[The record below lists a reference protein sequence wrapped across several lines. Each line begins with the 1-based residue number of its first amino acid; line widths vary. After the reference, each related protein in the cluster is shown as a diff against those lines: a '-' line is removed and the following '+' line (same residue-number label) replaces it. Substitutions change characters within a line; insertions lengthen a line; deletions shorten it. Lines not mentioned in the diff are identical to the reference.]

1 MSFVHLHTHSHY
13 SLLDGLGQIDD
24 LIKKVQE
31 NGMSALAITD
41 HGVMYGAIEFY
52 KKAKKAGIK
61 PIIGVEAYVAR
72 NGHLNKRAKIDERPY
87 HLILLA
93 KNEQGY
99 KNLVKL
105 TTIAHLEG
113 FYYKPRIDFELLEQ
127 YHEGLICSTACLAG
141 ELPNHIL
148 AGNLDSARE
157 MIRKYQQLFGPEN
170 FYLEVQHHPSLPRQ
184 QQVNEVIFQ
193 LGAELAVP
201 VIATNDI
208 HYPDKDD
215 DYAQDVLLCIQTKKV
230 LSDTDRMSYVG
241 IDLSFRSEPE
251 MRECF
256 ADHPEVIENTAK
268 IAEQCNLELQLGK
281 PILPHFKLPEGI
293 SADGYLRQLAEQ
305 GVIDH
310 YGDNVS
316 EEIKTRLEYEL
327 GIIAKTGYAGY
338 FLIVSDFITWAKDN
352 GIIVGPGRGSAAGSL
367 VSYLVRITDIDPIKY
382 NLVFERFLNPERI
395 SMPDI
400 DTDFADL
407 RRDDVLRYVS
417 ERYGKDHVA
426 QIITFG
432 TMAARNAIRDVGR
445 VMSLPYNYCDRV
457 AKLIPM
463 FTKLDKAIETV
474 PELKEILAE
483 PDGQKL
489 LKTAKRLE
497 GVCRHAGTHACGVV
511 ITPEPIDCYAPRQF
525 GSGQSIVVQYEGHS
539 VEDLGLLKM
548 DFLGLSNL
556 TIIEQTLEI
565 IKKIHDL
572 DVDISQI
579 PLDDQKSFKLFQD
592 GKTTGI
598 FQFESAGMK
607 RYLKQLLPTDLE
619 DVIAMVALYRPGPME
634 YIPDYIAGKHGRK
647 KPHYLH
653 PKLKPILEKTYG
665 VAVYQEQLLQ
675 IARDLA
681 GFTYGEADIL
691 RKAVGK
697 KIKELLKEQEVKMI
711 QGMIKNGIESSVAKK
726 IWEFILPFASYG
738 FNRSH
743 AACYAMIAYQTAYLK
758 ANYPGE
764 FMTALLTSDQQN
776 SDRIAIEAEEC
787 RQLGIEVLPPDVNE
801 SFSNFTLVA
810 ESLKENQ
817 PRIRFGMLA
826 VKGLGENVVKAI
838 IRERKAG
845 GRYGSLEDLLKRV
858 KSKDLNKRSLEA
870 MAKSGC
876 LDSLAERN
884 QILSN
889 MDKLLSYISQI
900 NKDEASSQHNLF
912 GLLPET
918 DVSYLHLEE
927 VDPIDK
933 KQKLNWE
940 REYLGLYVSEHPLSQ
955 LRPLIKDYVI
965 DCSMLKNCV
974 GGSEVRV
981 AGVVTTIKKIQTKKG
996 DSMLFVKIEDNR
1008 GDVEILVFPKVLEQD
1023 QHLWRED
1030 NIIVCSGK
1038 ISEKDEETK
1047 ILCDWAWPLSENNLA
1062 EVLQKIATAPSGARS
1077 RGGFYRRTP
1086 AAAAAPIERIVSL
1099 VIDEPLDLD
1108 ASRRLKAAIYDY
1120 PGSARVEIT
1129 VNRQNG
1135 QSQKIKTSFRVDCT
1149 EKFVSL
1155 AEGLLG
1161 PGKVAFNRG

>member
-24 LIKKVQE
+24 LIKKAQD
-31 NGMSALAITD
+31 NGMPALAITD

-52 KKAKKAGIK
+52 KKAKKAGLK

-72 NGHLNKRAKIDERPY
+72 NGHQNKRAKIDERPY

-105 TTIAHLEG
+105 TTIAHLDG

-127 YHEGLICSTACLAG
+127 YHEGLICATACLAG
-141 ELPNHIL
+141 ELPRHIL
-148 AGNLDSARE
+148 AGNLDAARE
-157 MIRKYQQLFGPEN
+157 MIKKYQNLFGRDN
-170 FYLEVQHHPSLPRQ
+170 FYLEVQHHENIPEQR
-184 QQVNEVIFQ
+184 QVNDAIFGFSSE
-193 LGAELAVP
+193 LGAP

-208 HYPDKDD
+208 HYPNRDD

-241 IDLSFRSEPE
+241 TDLSFRSEQE

-256 ADHPEVIENTAK
+256 ADHPEVIDNTVR
-268 IAEQCNLELQLGK
+268 IAEQCNLELVLGK
-281 PILPHFKLPEGI
+281 PILPHFALPEGV
-293 SADGYLRQLAEQ
+293 SSDDYLRQLAEK
-305 GVIDH
+305 GLAERF
-310 YGDNVS
+310 GDQIT

-327 GIIAKTGYAGY
+327 SVIVKTGYAGY

-352 GIIVGPGRGSAAGSL
+352 GVIVGPGRGSAAGSL
-367 VSYLVRITDIDPIKY
+367 VSYLIRITDIDPIKY
-382 NLVFERFLNPERI
+382 DLVFERFLNPERI

-400 DTDFADL
+400 DTDFADQ

-463 FTKLDKAIETV
+463 FTKLGKAVETV
-474 PELKEILAE
+474 PELKELLSE

-489 LKTAKRLE
+489 ISTAMRLE

-511 ITPEPIDCYAPRQF
+511 ITPEPIDAYAPRQF
-525 GSGQSIVVQYEGHS
+525 GSGESIVVQYEGHS

-556 TIIEQTLEI
+556 TIIEQALEI
-565 IKKIHDL
+565 IKKIHGAEI
-572 DVDISQI
+572 DISQI
-579 PLDDQKSFKLFQD
+579 PLDDKKSFKLFQD
-592 GKTTGI
+592 GKTTGV

-653 PKLKPILEKTYG
+653 PKLKPILERTYG

-681 GFTYGEADIL
+681 GFSYGEADIL

-711 QGMIKNGIESSVAKK
+711 EGMIKNGIDAAVAKK

-810 ESLKENQ
+810 ESLKENK

-838 IRERKAG
+838 IKERKAN
-845 GRYGSLEDLLKRV
+845 GRYASLEDLLKRV

-884 QILSN
+884 LILSN
-889 MDKLLSYISQI
+889 MDKLLSYISQTT
-900 NKDEASSQHNLF
+900 KEESSSQHSLL
-912 GLLPET
+912 GLLPKT
-918 DVSYLHLEE
+918 SVSRLRLDEAE
-927 VDPIDK
+927 AIDK

-940 REYLGLYVSEHPLSQ
+940 REYLGLYVSEHPLSH
-955 LRPLIKDYVI
+955 LRPLIKDHVI

-1047 ILCDWAWPLSENNLA
+1047 ILCDWAHPLSEDNLD
-1062 EVLQKIATAPSGARS
+1062 EVLQKIASTPSGRS
-1077 RGGFYRRTP
+1077 GKGFYRR
-1086 AAAAAPIERIVSL
+1086 AAAPIEKIVSL
-1099 VIDEPLDLD
+1099 IIDAPVDFEI
-1108 ASRRLKAAIYDY
+1108 SKKLKAAIYDY
-1120 PGSARVEIT
+1120 PGSARLEII
-1129 VNRQNG
+1129 VNRASG
-1135 QSQKIKTSFRVDCT
+1135 QSQKIKTSFRVNYT
-1149 EKFVSL
+1149 ERFVLLVES
-1155 AEGLLG
+1155 LLG
-1161 PGKVAFNRG
+1161 RDKVALN

>member
-1 MSFVHLHTHSHY
+1 MSFIHLHTHSHY

-24 LIKKVQE
+24 LIKKAQE
-31 NGMSALAITD
+31 CGMPALAITD

-52 KKAKKAGIK
+52 KKAKKAGLK

-72 NGHLNKRAKIDERPY
+72 NGHQNKRAKIDERPY

-127 YHEGLICSTACLAG
+127 YHEGLICTTACLAG
-141 ELPNHIL
+141 ELANHIL
-148 AGNLDSARE
+148 GGNLELARE
-157 MIRKYQQLFGPEN
+157 MIRQYQQLFGKEN
-170 FYLEVQHHPSLPRQ
+170 FYLEVQHHESIPQ
-184 QQVNEVIFQ
+184 QRQVNEAIFQ
-193 LGAELAVP
+193 LSVELDAP

-208 HYPDKDD
+208 HYPNKDD

-230 LSDTDRMSYVG
+230 LSDTDRMSYIG
-241 IDLSFRSEPE
+241 IDLSFRSEQE
-251 MRECF
+251 MQECF
-256 ADHPEVIENTAK
+256 TEHPEVIENTAR
-268 IAEQCNLELQLGK
+268 IAELCNLELQLGK
-281 PILPHFKLPEGI
+281 PILPHFALPAGI
-293 SADGYLRQLAEQ
+293 TPDGYLRQLAQE
-305 GVIDH
+305 GLIGR
-310 YGDNVS
+310 YGES
-316 EEIKTRLEYEL
+316 IGEEIKTRLEYEL
-327 GIIAKTGYAGY
+327 SVIEKTGYAGY

-367 VSYLVRITDIDPIKY
+367 VSYLTRITDIDPIKY

-417 ERYGKDHVA
+417 EKYGKDHVA

-445 VMSLPYNYCDRV
+445 VMGLPYNYCDRV

-463 FTKLDKAIETV
+463 FTKLDKAIEIV
-474 PELKEILAE
+474 PELKEITAD

-489 LKTAKRLE
+489 INTAKRLE
-497 GVCRHAGTHACGVV
+497 GVVRHASTHACGVV
-511 ITPEPIDCYAPRQF
+511 ITPESLDNYAPRQL
-525 GSGQSIVVQYEGHS
+525 GSAGENSIIVQYEGHS
-539 VEDLGLLKM
+539 VDDLGLLKM

-556 TIIEQTLEI
+556 TIIEQTLEV
-565 IKKIHDL
+565 IKKIHGINI
-572 DVDISQI
+572 DISQI
-579 PLDDQKSFKLFQD
+579 PLDDKKAFKLFQD

-647 KPHYLH
+647 KPQYLH
-653 PKLKPILEKTYG
+653 PKLKPILERTHG

-711 QGMIKNGIESSVAKK
+711 EGMIKNGIGSSVAKK

-810 ESLKENQ
+810 QSLKESQ

-826 VKGLGENVVKAI
+826 VKGLGENVVKAMI
-838 IRERKAG
+838 KERKAN
-845 GRYGSLEDLLKRV
+845 GRYLSLEDLLKRV

-876 LDSLAERN
+876 LDSLEERN
-884 QILSN
+884 KILSN
-889 MDKLLSYISQI
+889 MDRLLSYMAQV
-900 NKDEASSQHNLF
+900 NKDESSSQHNLL
-912 GLLPET
+912 GLLPGAQFFC
-918 DVSYLHLEE
+918 LRLEE
-927 VDPIDK
+927 TEPVDK

-940 REYLGLYVSEHPLSQ
+940 REYLGLYVSEHPMSH
-955 LRPLIKDYVI
+955 LRPLIKDYVV

-981 AGVVTTIKKIQTKKG
+981 AGVVTTVKKIQTKKG

-1030 NIIVCSGK
+1030 NIIICSGK

-1047 ILCDWAWPLSENNLA
+1047 ILCDWAWPLSEHNLD
-1062 EVLQKIATAPSGARS
+1062 EVLQKIASGAGNRQGA
-1077 RGGFYRRTP
+1077 RGFYNK
-1086 AAAAAPIERIVSL
+1086 AAAAAPAEKFVSL
-1099 VIDEPLDLD
+1099 TISEPVDFD
-1108 ASRRLKAAIYDY
+1108 VSRKLKAAIYDY
-1120 PGSARVEIT
+1120 PGTAIVEII
-1129 VNRQNG
+1129 VNKKNG
-1135 QSQKIKTSFRVDCT
+1135 LSQKIKTSFRVNYNDR
-1149 EKFVSL
+1149 FISL
-1155 AEGLLG
+1155 VEGLLG
-1161 PGKVAFNRG
+1161 QGKIALN